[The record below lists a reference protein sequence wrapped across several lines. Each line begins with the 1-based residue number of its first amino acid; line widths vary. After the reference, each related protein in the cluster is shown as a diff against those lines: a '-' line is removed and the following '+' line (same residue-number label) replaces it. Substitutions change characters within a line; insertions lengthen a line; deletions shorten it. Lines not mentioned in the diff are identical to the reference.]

1 MYVAA
6 ALDAQAADY
15 LDGGGAQHLIFLVGE
30 RLAGGDYDAVAGVNP
45 HRVQVFHIAD
55 GDAVVGAVADYFV
68 LDFFPADEGTFQ
80 EYLGYGAGGKAG
92 LGDGLELGV
101 GVGDAAAAAAEGV
114 GRADNQG
121 QAHTGG
127 DLAGFGHGVDGDVVG
142 FGFADFVE
150 EGAEKIAIFGA
161 ADGFQRGAQQ
171 ADVVAFQDAG
181 VGQGHGEVE
190 SGLAAEGG
198 EQAVGPLAGDDALQD
213 FDG

>member
-1 MYVAA
+1 M
-6 ALDAQAADY
+6 
-15 LDGGGAQHLIFLVGE
+15 
-30 RLAGGDYDAVAGVNP
+30 NP

-80 EYLGYGAGGKAG
+80 QYLGYGAGGKAG
-92 LGDGLELGV
+92 LGDGFELGV

-114 GRADNQG
+114 GGADDQG

-127 DLAGFGHGVDGDVVG
+127 DLAGFGHGVDGDVVR

-150 EGAEKIAIFGA
+150 ESAEKIAIFGA
-161 ADGFQRGAQQ
+161 ADGLQGGSQQ
-171 ADVVAFQDAG
+171 SDVVAFQDAG

-198 EQAVGPLAGDDALQD
+198 EQTVGPLAGDDALQD